1 MISQWSRSQA
11 ATMALCNTGLY
22 YRPRRSST
30 LHSCFKEIKQKEI
43 KKSGPKTTD
52 PGEKLINDVQNLIRT
67 AVAYCPGA
75 SCTSYLDSQLLT
87 AMKSAIVAPFAG
99 DNCPLWRSKGIAAW
113 TMDRK
118 FLAFVQQTV
127 VSIVRPRKIL
137 ERRALTMAQRL
148 SMD

>member
-1 MISQWSRSQA
+1 
-11 ATMALCNTGLY
+11 MASALWCSDNEEEKEEKEEKEEEKEEEEEEEEAVRGGREGEEEEGRGGGGGVPEADKR
-22 YRPRRSST
+22 RPSY
-30 LHSCFKEIKQKEI
+30 KE
-43 KKSGPKTTD
+43 
-52 PGEKLINDVQNLIRT
+52 NLIRT

-127 VSIVRPRKIL
+127 SSIVRRRKML
-137 ERRALTMAQRL
+137 ERRALTMA
-148 SMD
+148 

>member
-1 MISQWSRSQA
+1 
-11 ATMALCNTGLY
+11 MASALWCSDNEEEKEEEEEEEEEEAVRGGGEGEEEEGGGGGGVPEADKR
-22 YRPRRSST
+22 RPSY
-30 LHSCFKEIKQKEI
+30 KE
-43 KKSGPKTTD
+43 
-52 PGEKLINDVQNLIRT
+52 NLIRT

-127 VSIVRPRKIL
+127 SSIVRRRKML
-137 ERRALTMAQRL
+137 ERRALTMA
-148 SMD
+148 

>member
-1 MISQWSRSQA
+1 
-11 ATMALCNTGLY
+11 MASALWCSDNEEE
-22 YRPRRSST
+22 
-30 LHSCFKEIKQKEI
+30 KEEKEEEEEEEEKEKKKKEEEVVESLEI

-127 VSIVRPRKIL
+127 SSIVRRRKML
-137 ERRALTMAQRL
+137 ERRVPTMA
-148 SMD
+148 